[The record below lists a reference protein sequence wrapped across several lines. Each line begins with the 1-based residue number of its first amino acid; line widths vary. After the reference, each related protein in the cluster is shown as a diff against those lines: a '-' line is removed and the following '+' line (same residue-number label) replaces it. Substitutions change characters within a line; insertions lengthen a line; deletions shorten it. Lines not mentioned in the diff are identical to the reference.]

1 MSLSCAGSTG
11 VRQGHVATKQGGGV
25 PTKTNVWDS

>member
-11 VRQGHVATKQGGGV
+11 VRQGHVATKQGGGGA
-25 PTKTNVWDS
+25 TMTNVWNL